1 MLLESSCARELELWP
16 MAGFEH
22 CPIFHSSADSDLSG
36 GWILGSW
43 SSGYFSRHASALAG
57 DDPDCHRSWSF
68 GPAFHVVRIRFGATR
83 PAAKEG
89 SSSVSLRDA
98 PCARLCRLPGSFCT
112 FYRTLAVWRK
122 VFWLRSVN
130 THLGIG
136 SRVHRTR
143 QCHFRAGWSDYSGCV
158 HQALGPQRR
167 SVQCRSRVRSLC
179 SRLLLVIHE
188 VHAASKHP
196 DSLVLRYEYFR
207 VFGRRVR
214 RSRGDKGHLPR
225 DRSIRS
231 WSCYY
236 QRS

>member
-22 CPIFHSSADSDLSG
+22 CPIFRSSADSDLSG

-98 PCARLCRLPGSFCT
+98 PCARLCRLPGSFCRL
-112 FYRTLAVWRK
+112 YRTPAVRRK

-143 QCHFRAGWSDYSGCV
+143 HWLFDGRSSFTETAYRSFSQCNRRAGWSDYSGCV

-167 SVQCRSRVRSLC
+167 SVQCRS
-179 SRLLLVIHE
+179 
-188 VHAASKHP
+188 
-196 DSLVLRYEYFR
+196 
-207 VFGRRVR
+207 
-214 RSRGDKGHLPR
+214 
-225 DRSIRS
+225 
-231 WSCYY
+231 
-236 QRS
+236 